1 MDRVYGR
8 ESIKSACQ
16 RAVRILFRAP
26 KIFFPGPPTTRQGG
40 YLQSNRILVSPLK
53 VREKPR
59 RSFHPINS
67 WLPGS
72 IFLTSKAY
80 NFLFS
85 LILFLTAWAQTVS
98 LEPYFEMEN
107 KKKIRS
113 RFFATYGFQNAF
125 FTFLPVRPLGPN
137 FFFACG
143 TSTESSR
150 PNDSKYVQ
158 LDPAEDF
165 FYLISCSKRNFS
177 PKKRLFKPV
186 FGLFSYSRWIFLTC
200 LVGKHSP
207 GDLSPFNMTFL
218 ACWRAKLPNLP
229 ENTVQQLDSLMESS
243 FFPSYRLNHLFLG
256 IISLLLDGLHLSKS
270 KKSI

>member
-1 MDRVYGR
+1 M
-8 ESIKSACQ
+8 
-16 RAVRILFRAP
+16 
-26 KIFFPGPPTTRQGG
+26 
-40 YLQSNRILVSPLK
+40 
-53 VREKPR
+53 REKPR
-59 RSFHPINS
+59 RSFHRINS
-67 WLPGS
+67 WFPGS

-98 LEPYFEMEN
+98 LEPYFEMEK

-125 FTFLPVRPLGPN
+125 FRFLPVGPLGPN

-177 PKKRLFKPV
+177 SKKRLF
-186 FGLFSYSRWIFLTC
+186 SQFL
-200 LVGKHSP
+200 
-207 GDLSPFNMTFL
+207 D
-218 ACWRAKLPNLP
+218 
-229 ENTVQQLDSLMESS
+229 
-243 FFPSYRLNHLFLG
+243 FFPTQDGFFWLVWLESTHQGTYHPSTWLFWPVGGQNCPICLR
-256 IISLLLDGLHLSKS
+256 ILYSSLIL
-270 KKSI
+270 